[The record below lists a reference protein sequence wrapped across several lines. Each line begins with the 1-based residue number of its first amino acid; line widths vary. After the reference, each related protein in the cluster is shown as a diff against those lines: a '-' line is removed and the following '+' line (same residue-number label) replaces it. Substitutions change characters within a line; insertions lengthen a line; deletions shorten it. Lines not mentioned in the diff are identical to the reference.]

1 MNPQA
6 VTRFKQLRELFDLVI
21 ELPAHEQESALRR
34 ASNDEVIITQVLNML
49 KADAT
54 TQTHISSAIVSMFSD
69 AAATELDVGATL
81 GNWRLAKLIGS
92 GGMGGVFLAERSD
105 GHFSQNAAV
114 KILRGIPSPAAATL
128 IAQERQVLASLEHP
142 NIARLLDGGATPA
155 GRPYLVMEYV
165 EGVAL
170 DAYAKALSIKELL
183 NLFLAI
189 CASVAFAH
197 RRLVVHCDLKPSNIL
212 VNNEGQV
219 KLLDFGV
226 SRLISTDSTDSTA
239 VDGAAAVE
247 VSNFAFTPRYASPE
261 QKSGGAISTSTDI
274 YSLGK
279 ILGELLAA
287 LKHSPKFSFDL
298 LAGSTLPA
306 ELLAIV
312 QCAKATK
319 QAERYATVDDFAAD
333 IRRYLAR
340 ESVRAHPQT
349 FLYLSSS
356 LVRRRWPWLLGATVV
371 VATLSVSA
379 WRVLLERDSAVDA
392 NYVAEREREKAVL
405 ARNTAES
412 ALADAARERDRA
424 KSAEAAATQA
434 SALAEAGRVRAT
446 AAEARAVT
454 ARDAATSAVASSKK
468 VNQFLVSVFSGVDPA
483 KGGNR
488 EATAREVVALAEKK
502 LDDLNDVSARDRADL
517 FLALLGVHT
526 SLGANAAADRYSVR
540 AVAALAEVG
549 DSADGERAAV
559 LSDLTRIR
567 VRRGEGDALAPA
579 TEQLRISEA
588 KFGANSVQ
596 VGRALMA
603 QADAFR
609 AVNRLTEQQANLSRA
624 KAIFEKIPLSL
635 ETVVD
640 VNSFWLSFAHNEH
653 DRGNYVVAAAAYRD
667 LLDRMA
673 RYPSIYKDSRFN
685 VFLTQRSLAM
695 TLHLLG
701 RYAESEALL
710 VSAYTECVARNG
722 SVSQQCLSI
731 DSTYAFVLVG
741 QQKFQEALPVQARR
755 VANTASIEGVES
767 VLYATALAEY
777 GDTLQRAGGSDN
789 LAKAGPMLREAFAI
803 AKKVEVNTAVRRPI
817 IGGMLMAYLRA
828 QNRFDEALALAN
840 EVLEI
845 VKLHAPVNS
854 NIVMLAIIRVAQHEQ
869 LLSQHDAANVKLS
882 ALLPFV
888 DKMSFVTKFNFHDI
902 KLKSLIAANSPASD
916 ILAARRDA
924 LAAATSAWGATSHIA
939 KRITA
944 DIEKLNVASIGR

>member
-6 VTRFKQLRELFDLVI
+6 VTRFKQLRELFDLVA
-21 ELPAHEQESALRR
+21 ELPLNQQEPTLRR
-34 ASNDEVIITQVLNML
+34 ASNDELIITQVLNML
-49 KADAT
+49 RSDAS

-81 GNWRLAKLIGS
+81 GNWRLAKLIGC

-114 KILRGIPSPAAATL
+114 KILRGIPSPAAAAL
-128 IAQERQVLASLEHP
+128 IAQERQVLAGLEHP
-142 NIARLLDGGATPA
+142 NIARLLDGGDTPG

-170 DAYAKALSIKELL
+170 DEYAKALSIKELL

-219 KLLDFGV
+219 KLLDFGI
-226 SRLISTDSTDSTA
+226 SRLISTDSIA
-239 VDGAAAVE
+239 VDAAAE
-247 VSNFAFTPRYASPE
+247 TNNFAFTPRYASPE
-261 QKSGGAISTSTDI
+261 QKAGGVISTSTDI

-279 ILGELLAA
+279 ILNELLMT
-287 LKHSPKFSFDL
+287 PKLTPKLGINWFE
-298 LAGSTLPA
+298 AKTLPA
-306 ELLAIV
+306 ELVAIV
-312 QCAKATK
+312 QRANAHD

-349 FLYLSSS
+349 FLYLART
-356 LVRRRWPWLLGATVV
+356 LLRRRWPWLLGATVV

-579 TEQLRISEA
+579 AEQLRISEA

-640 VNSFWLSFAHNEH
+640 VNSFWLSLAHNEH

-741 QQKFQEALPVQARR
+741 QQKFQEALPIQARR
-755 VANTASIEGVES
+755 VANTASIEGAES

-845 VKLHAPVNS
+845 VKLNAPVNS